1 MTGIGPA
8 GPGTVSAVGSTTG
21 GAQASSGTLAQ
32 QAVGA
37 GLCEGFPE
45 GPLSELLRYPDERQ
59 RTRQET
65 LDMSDEAADEL
76 GLDFS
81 DKAALAR
88 SMAALVDA
96 TTTYA
101 ADVYRIAVAL
111 LANNDSDSPDV
122 VHEAF
127 GNTSWRER
135 LDDATKPLLES
146 GLSRQT
152 AQEFIR
158 AVETAART
166 IESDR
171 KTLPNPSR

>member
-1 MTGIGPA
+1 MTVIRPA
-8 GPGTVSAVGSTTG
+8 GPGPVSVVGSTTG
-21 GAQASSGTLAQ
+21 SASASGSSLAQ

-45 GPLSELLRYPDERQ
+45 GPLSELLRYPDEKHHS
-59 RTRQET
+59 RQET

-111 LANNDSDSPDV
+111 LASNGSDAPDV

-135 LDDATKPLLES
+135 LDEATRPLLEN

-152 AQEFIR
+152 AQDFIR
-158 AVETAART
+158 AVEMAART
-166 IESDR
+166 IEADR
-171 KTLPNPSR
+171 KTLPKPV